1 MLPFTN
7 MSGDPE
13 QEYFSDGITD
23 DLITDL
29 SRLQGLFVIAR
40 TSSFTYKDKPA
51 KLQEVGKELGVKY
64 VLEGSVRKAG
74 EQVRITVQ
82 LADATTG
89 AELWA
94 ERYDRPLRDVFAVQ
108 DEIVRRIV
116 TTLNLQLNLAQQ
128 GIVIPR
134 STENLEAYDDLLRGA
149 EYLFSVTKDGN
160 TKARPM
166 FEKAIQLDPKYAMA
180 YAYFSQDYLDGWL
193 LMFDPNPDGP
203 ERVMQME
210 QQAIA
215 LDDSLSFAHSDLA
228 EIYVLQGQ
236 YNQALTEAQ
245 RGVTLD
251 PNSASGYMWL
261 AEVLNYSGRPAEA
274 LVAADKAMRLDPR
287 NAVNYSFEQGF
298 TYTRLGQ

>member
-1 MLPFTN
+1 M
-7 MSGDPE
+7 
-13 QEYFSDGITD
+13 
-23 DLITDL
+23 
-29 SRLQGLFVIAR
+29 
-40 TSSFTYKDKPA
+40 
-51 KLQEVGKELGVKY
+51 GKELGVKY

-89 AELWA
+89 NELWA

-128 GIVIPR
+128 GMVIPR

-149 EYLFSVTKDGN
+149 EYLVSLTKDGN
-160 TKARPM
+160 TKARQM

-180 YAYFSQDYLDGWL
+180 YAYLGQNYYFGWGL
-193 LMFDPNPDGP
+193 TFNPNPNALG
-203 ERVMQME
+203 RASQME

-215 LDDSLSFAHSDLA
+215 LDDSLSFPHSELA
-228 EIYVLQGQ
+228 PHLCDTRDSIIRRSPRP
-236 YNQALTEAQ
+236 NEASLSIP
-245 RGVTLD
+245 TPL
-251 PNSASGYMWL
+251 L
-261 AEVLNYSGRPAEA
+261 AICGWRTYSMSSGRPAEA

-287 NAVNYSFEQGF
+287 NPDNYLYEQGF
-298 TYTRLGQ
+298 AYTRLGRWAEAIPALKRYSTLYPHNLFFPRLAG